1 MNPLTFFVKLRNI
14 HTTPDPVTLEG
25 YQAVMKPSQYGYS
38 LRAVVGQDLIDKL
51 EEERVDCLKW
61 AESKLKNP
69 KRSSLKPEPWE
80 EVSDGKYIIKFS
92 WSEDKRPPVVDTEG
106 TPISDANAPV
116 YAGSTAKLGFI
127 QKPYLL
133 RDGISYG
140 TSLKLSGV
148 QIVTCQGGAGV
159 DTGDLDQNSV
169 AELFGKTEGYKASEP
184 NVEAAGTPSSVETD
198 DF

>member
-1 MNPLTFFVKLRNI
+1 MTRNI
-14 HTTPDPVTLEG
+14 HTTKQPVTLAG
-25 YQAVMKPSQYGYS
+25 FQAVMKPSQFGYS
-38 LRAVVGQDLIDKL
+38 LRAEVGQDLIDIL

-80 EVSDGKYIIKFS
+80 EVAEGKYIIKFS
-92 WSEDKRPPVVDTEG
+92 WSEDKKPPIVDTEG
-106 TPISDANAPV
+106 VLVKDVNTPV
-116 YAGSTAKLGFI
+116 YEGSMVRLGFI
-127 QKPYLL
+127 QKPYIL

-148 QIVTCQGGAGV
+148 QIVSVKSKVGV
-159 DTGDLDQNSV
+159 DSGDLDETSA
-169 AELFGKTEGYKASEP
+169 AELFGKCDGYKTAEP
-184 NVEAAGTPSSVETD
+184 NVVHDATPCSVED

>member
-1 MNPLTFFVKLRNI
+1 LNPLTFFVKLRNI
-14 HTTPDPVTLEG
+14 HVTANPVTLEG

-38 LRAVVGQDLIDKL
+38 LRAVVGKDLIEQL
-51 EEERVDCLKW
+51 EEERVECLKW

-106 TPISDANAPV
+106 TPISDANTPV
-116 YAGSTAKLGFI
+116 YAGSTVKLGFI

-148 QIVTCQGGAGV
+148 QLVTIQGGAGV
-159 DTGDLDQNSV
+159 DTGDLDESGV
-169 AELFGKTEGYKASEP
+169 AELFGKTSGFKAGEP
-184 NVEAAGTPSSVETD
+184 NVEAAGTPASVED

>member
-1 MNPLTFFVKLRNI
+1 MRNI
-14 HTTPDPVTLEG
+14 HVTPEPVVLEG

-51 EEERVDCLKW
+51 EEERTECLKW

-69 KRSSLKPEPWE
+69 KRASLKIEPWE

-106 TPISDANAPV
+106 TPITDPNTPV
-116 YAGSTAKLGFI
+116 YAGSTVKLGFI

-133 RDGISYG
+133 RDGVTYG

-148 QIVTCQGGAGV
+148 QVVTCQGGAGI
-159 DTGDLDQNSV
+159 DTGDLDETGV
-169 AELFGKTEGYKASEP
+169 AELFGKTKGYKAGEP
-184 NVEAAGTPSSVETD
+184 NVEAVGTPCSVEGPED

>member
-1 MNPLTFFVKLRNI
+1 
-14 HTTPDPVTLEG
+14 
-25 YQAVMKPSQYGYS
+25 MKPSQYGYS
-38 LRAVVGQDLIDKL
+38 LRAVVGKDMIDKL

-92 WSEDKRPPVVDTEG
+92 WAEDKKPPVVDTEG
-106 TPISDANAPV
+106 VPVSDANTPV
-116 YAGSTAKLGFI
+116 YAGSTVKLGFI

-148 QIVTCQGGAGV
+148 QLVTIQGGAGV
-159 DTGDLDQNSV
+159 DTGDLDQASV
-169 AELFGKTEGYKASEP
+169 AELFGKTSGFKAGEP
-184 NVEAAGTPSSVETD
+184 NVEAAGTPSSVED

>member
-1 MNPLTFFVKLRNI
+1 MTRNI
-14 HTTPDPVTLEG
+14 HTTKQPVTLAG
-25 YQAVMKPSQYGYS
+25 FQAVMKPSQFGYS
-38 LRAVVGQDLIDKL
+38 LRAEVDQDLIDIL

-80 EVSDGKYIIKFS
+80 EVAEGKYIIKFS
-92 WSEDKRPPVVDTEG
+92 WSEDKKPPIVDTEG
-106 TPISDANAPV
+106 VLVKDVNTPV
-116 YAGSTAKLGFI
+116 YEGSTVRLGFI
-127 QKPYLL
+127 QKPYIL

-148 QIVTCQGGAGV
+148 QIVSVKSKVGV
-159 DTGDLDQNSV
+159 DSGDLDETSA
-169 AELFGKTEGYKASEP
+169 AELFGKCDGYKAAEP
-184 NVEAAGTPSSVETD
+184 NAVVDTTPCSVED

>member
-1 MNPLTFFVKLRNI
+1 MRNI
-14 HTTPDPVTLEG
+14 HVTPEPVILEG

-38 LRAVVGQDLIDKL
+38 LRAVVDQGLIDKL
-51 EEERVDCLKW
+51 EEERVECLKW

-69 KRSSLKPEPWE
+69 KRASLKIEPWE
-80 EVSDGKYIIKFS
+80 EIDNGKYIIKFS

-106 TPISDANAPV
+106 TPITDPNTPV
-116 YAGSTAKLGFI
+116 YSGSTVKLGFI

-133 RDGISYG
+133 RDGVSYG

-148 QIVTCQGGAGV
+148 QVITIKGGAGI
-159 DTGDLDQNSV
+159 DTGDLDESGV
-169 AELFGKTEGYKASEP
+169 AELFGKTNGFKAGEP
-184 NVEAAGTPSSVETD
+184 NVEAAGTPASVEDTD

>member
-1 MNPLTFFVKLRNI
+1 MKNI
-14 HTTPDPVTLEG
+14 HVTKDPVTLEG
-25 YQAVMKPSQYGYS
+25 YQAILKPSKFGYS
-38 LRAVVGQDLIDKL
+38 LKAVVGSDVVEAL
-51 EEERVDCLKW
+51 ETERTDCLKW
-61 AESKLKNP
+61 AESKLRNP
-69 KRSSLKPEPWE
+69 KRSSLKIEPWE

-106 TPISDANAPV
+106 TPISDANTPV
-116 YAGSTAKLGFI
+116 YAGSTVKLGFI

-148 QIVTCQGGAGV
+148 QLVTIQGGAGV
-159 DTGDLDQNSV
+159 DTGDLDQAGV
-169 AELFGKTEGYKASEP
+169 AELFGKTSGFKAGEP
-184 NVEAAGTPSSVETD
+184 NVEAAGTPSSVED

>member
-1 MNPLTFFVKLRNI
+1 MRNI
-14 HTTPDPVTLEG
+14 HVTPDPVVLEG

-38 LRAVVGQDLIDKL
+38 LRAVVGKDLIDKL
-51 EEERVDCLKW
+51 EEERVDALKW

-106 TPISDANAPV
+106 TPITDPNTPV
-116 YAGSTAKLGFI
+116 YAGSTVKLGFI

-133 RDGISYG
+133 RDGVTYG

-148 QIVTCQGGAGV
+148 QVVTCQGGAGI
-159 DTGDLDQNSV
+159 DTGDLDEAGV
-169 AELFGKTEGYKASEP
+169 AELFGKTSGYKTNEP
-184 NVEAAGTPSSVETD
+184 NVEAVGTPCSVEGPED

>member
-1 MNPLTFFVKLRNI
+1 MRNI
-14 HTTPDPVTLEG
+14 HVTPEPVVLEG

-38 LRAVVGQDLIDKL
+38 LRAVVGKDLIEKL
-51 EEERVDCLKW
+51 EEERVEALKW

-69 KRSSLKPEPWE
+69 KRSTLKVEHWE

-92 WSEDKRPPVVDTEG
+92 WSEDKRPPVVDSEG
-106 TPISDANAPV
+106 TPISDPNLPV
-116 YAGSTAKLGFI
+116 YAGSTVKLGFI

-133 RDGISYG
+133 RDGVSYG

-148 QIVTCQGGAGV
+148 QVITCQGGAGV
-159 DTGDLDQNSV
+159 DTGDLDEAGV
-169 AELFGKTEGYKASEP
+169 AELFGKTKGYKASEP
-184 NVEAAGTPSSVETD
+184 NIEAAGTPCSVESPED

>member
-1 MNPLTFFVKLRNI
+1 MRNI
-14 HTTPDPVTLEG
+14 HVTPEPVVLEG

-38 LRAVVGQDLIDKL
+38 LRAVVGKDLIEKL
-51 EEERVDCLKW
+51 EEERVEALKW

-69 KRSSLKPEPWE
+69 KRSTLKVEPWE

-92 WSEDKRPPVVDTEG
+92 WSEDKRPPVVDSEG
-106 TPISDANAPV
+106 TTISDPNLPV
-116 YAGSTAKLGFI
+116 YAGSTVKLGFI

-133 RDGISYG
+133 RDGVSYG

-148 QIVTCQGGAGV
+148 QVITCQGGAGV
-159 DTGDLDQNSV
+159 DTGDLDEAGV
-169 AELFGKTEGYKASEP
+169 AELFGKTKGYKASEP
-184 NVEAAGTPSSVETD
+184 NVEAAGTPCSVEEED